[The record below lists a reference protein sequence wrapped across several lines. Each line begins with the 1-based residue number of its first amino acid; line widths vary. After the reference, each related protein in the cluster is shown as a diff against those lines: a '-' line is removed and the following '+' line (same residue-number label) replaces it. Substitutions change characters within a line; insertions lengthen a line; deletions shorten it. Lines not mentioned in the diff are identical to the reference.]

1 MTSAKKSVS
10 LDDLADMVQVGFN
23 ETYHR
28 FDKVEGR
35 LTGVEE
41 KLSDVDDRLSVV
53 EVKLD
58 KALYLAW
65 RTWKR
70 GLRSWKRKLA
80 SSNYLIVVRKNGS
93 IEPFYF
99 GLNKRRLI
107 SFWLI
112 LAKNKRLSMHKFTN
126 ILTKA

>member
-58 KALYLAW
+58 KALYASMAHLEA
-65 RTWKR
+65 RVK
-70 GLRSWKRKLA
+70 KLEEKVG
-80 SSNYLIVVRKNGS
+80 IK
-93 IEPFYF
+93 
-99 GLNKRRLI
+99 
-107 SFWLI
+107 
-112 LAKNKRLSMHKFTN
+112 
-126 ILTKA
+126 